1 MNYEKIL
8 KMIGVLDQYAR
19 DTDPY
24 EYGLPVYD
32 GHYDQMAQIIIREL
46 ALDVEQDPRI
56 ATVMEYTG
64 CSRKVAIDLIESGK
78 L

>member
-8 KMIGVLDQYAR
+8 KMIAVIDQYA
-19 DTDPY
+19 TDISPY
-24 EYGLPVYD
+24 EYGLPVD
-32 GHYDQMAQIIIREL
+32 DHHDQMAQIVIREL
-46 ALDVEQDPRI
+46 ELDIEQDPRI
-56 ATVMEYTG
+56 STIMEYTG

>member
-8 KMIGVLDQYAR
+8 KMIAVLDQYAR

-24 EYGLPVYD
+24 EYGLPVYS
-32 GHYDQMAQIIIREL
+32 GHNDQMAQIVIREL
-46 ALDVEQDPRI
+46 DLDVEQDPRI
-56 ATVMEYTG
+56 STVMEYTG